1 MLVLRPTLHT
11 FVEADESR
19 TLRQLEALGV
29 ADAKPA
35 SRTTIGIRIAPAATA
50 EQRLLAH
57 ALVDLALRLDPLVQ
71 EVQLEGIEE
80 AELGTLLGRVPL
92 ELVTER
98 RTLDFVVAVGSVEG
112 ASDLVVDA
120 AGWTAAIGTEVS
132 PVGEGILN
140 PIGPLGGAALGAG
153 EIFKTLFKL
162 NFPDAPY
169 SRRFVPM
176 EGVFSFFDYRY
187 NGANPPLEAF
197 TVDATLVGVGGVGA
211 GVIAALAALGPNVRG
226 LLRLVDHDRLSRD
239 NLNRVTYA
247 RIESALAEVRKVDE
261 AKEFLAARTPNL
273 HVEPY
278 PCPFASFKRELGRRR
293 QDRRYDVV
301 ITGLDNDP
309 ARHEVQRELPRVL
322 IDGATGRD
330 ANVTVERVLLGEWGC
345 LGCTRQGD
353 GAAADG
359 NCDELPDTRAPSVS
373 FLSNLPGILAC
384 GELAKEA
391 LGGGGALRG
400 AFHHIFIYGPNED
413 MLIKAA
419 PTGTCRIECTKESVL
434 RAYRAKYTARAASSN
449 PPSPSDRSPR

>member
-1 MLVLRPTLHT
+1 MVILRPTLHA

-19 TLRQLEALGV
+19 TLKQLEALGV
-29 ADAKPA
+29 ADTGLAT
-35 SRTTIGIRIAPAATA
+35 RTTIGIRIAPAATA

-80 AELGTLLGRVPL
+80 AELGTLRERVPL

-98 RTLDFVVAVGSVEG
+98 RALDLIAAVGSLDG
-112 ASDLVVDA
+112 TSDLVVDA
-120 AGWTAAIGTEVS
+120 AGWTAAIGTHIA

-153 EIFKTLFKL
+153 EIFKTLFQL

-169 SRRFVPM
+169 ARRFVPM

-187 NGANPPLEAF
+187 NGANPPLEPFAI
-197 TVDATLVGVGGVGA
+197 DATLVGAGGVGA
-211 GVIAALAALGPNVRG
+211 GVIAALAALGPNIHG
-226 LLRLVDHDRLSRD
+226 CLRLVDQDRISRD

-247 RIESALAEVRKVDE
+247 RIESALTKLRKVDE
-261 AKEFLAARTPNL
+261 AKDFLAERTPNL

-278 PCPFASFKRELGRRR
+278 PYRFATFKRELGRRR

-330 ANVTVERVLLGEWGC
+330 ANMTVERVVLGEWGC

-353 GAAADG
+353 EAAPDG
-359 NCDELPDTRAPSVS
+359 NCDELPDIRAPSVS

-384 GELAKEA
+384 SELAKEA

-413 MLIKAA
+413 MLTKAA

-434 RAYRAKYTARAASSN
+434 RAYRAKYGDTRV
-449 PPSPSDRSPR
+449 

>member
-1 MLVLRPTLHT
+1 MLVLRPTLHA

-19 TLRQLEALGV
+19 TLKQLEALGV
-29 ADAKPA
+29 ADPKPA
-35 SRTTIGIRIAPAATA
+35 SRTTIGIAIAPDATA

-80 AELGTLLGRVPL
+80 AELGALRERVPL

-98 RTLDFVVAVGSVEG
+98 RALDLVVAVGSVVG

-120 AGWTAAIGTEVS
+120 AGWTAAIGTHVS

-140 PIGPLGGAALGAG
+140 PIGPLSGASLGAG

-169 SRRFVPM
+169 ARRFVTM

-187 NGANPPLEAF
+187 DGANPPLEPF
-197 TVDATLVGVGGVGA
+197 TVDATLVGAGGVGA
-211 GVIAALAALGPNVRG
+211 GVIAALAALGPNIEG
-226 LLRLVDHDRLSRD
+226 CLRLVDHDRLSRD

-247 RIESALAEVRKVDE
+247 RIKSALAKVHKVEE
-261 AKEFLAARTPNL
+261 AKELLASRTPNL
-273 HVEPY
+273 RVEPH
-278 PCPFASFKRELGRRR
+278 PCRFATFKRELGRRR
-293 QDRRYDVV
+293 QDRLYDVV

-353 GAAADG
+353 NATADG

-373 FLSNLPGILAC
+373 FLSNFPGVVAC

-391 LGGGGALRG
+391 IGGDGALRG
-400 AFHHIFIYGPNED
+400 AFHHLFVYGPNED

-434 RAYRAKYTARAASSN
+434 RAYGAKYGDARA
-449 PPSPSDRSPR
+449 

>member
-1 MLVLRPTLHT
+1 MLVLRPTLHA
-11 FVEADESR
+11 FVEAGESR
-19 TLRQLEALGV
+19 TLKQLEALGV

-35 SRTTIGIRIAPAATA
+35 SRTTIGIVIAPDATA

-71 EVQLEGIEE
+71 EVQLQGIEE
-80 AELGTLLGRVPL
+80 AELAALRERVPL
-92 ELVTER
+92 EVVEDR
-98 RTLDFVVAVGSVEG
+98 RALELVVAVGSVDD

-120 AGWTAAIGTEVS
+120 AGWSAASGTYVS

-140 PIGPLGGAALGAG
+140 PIGPLGGAALAAG

-169 SRRFVPM
+169 ARRFVPM

-187 NGANPPLEAF
+187 DGANPPLEPFA
-197 TVDATLVGVGGVGA
+197 VDATLVGAGGVGA
-211 GVIAALAALGPNVRG
+211 GVIAALAVLGPNIKG
-226 LLRLVDHDRLSRD
+226 CLRLVDQDRLSRD

-247 RIESALAEVRKVDE
+247 RIDSALAKIRKVDE
-261 AKEFLAARTPNL
+261 AKEFLTAGTPNL
-273 HVEPY
+273 RIELY
-278 PCPFASFKRELGRRR
+278 PCRFATFKRELGRRR
-293 QDRRYDVV
+293 QDRHYDVV
-301 ITGLDNDP
+301 ITGLDNDA

-330 ANVTVERVLLGEWGC
+330 ANVTVERVVLGEWGC

-353 GAAADG
+353 GAAPDG

-373 FLSNLPGILAC
+373 FLSNLPGVLAC

-391 LGGGGALRG
+391 FGGDGALRG
-400 AFHHIFIYGPNED
+400 AFNHIFSYSPNED
-413 MLIKAA
+413 MLVEAA
-419 PTGTCRIECTKESVL
+419 PSSTCRIECAKPSVL
-434 RAYRAKYTARAASSN
+434 RGYRAKYGLEQ
-449 PPSPSDRSPR
+449 P